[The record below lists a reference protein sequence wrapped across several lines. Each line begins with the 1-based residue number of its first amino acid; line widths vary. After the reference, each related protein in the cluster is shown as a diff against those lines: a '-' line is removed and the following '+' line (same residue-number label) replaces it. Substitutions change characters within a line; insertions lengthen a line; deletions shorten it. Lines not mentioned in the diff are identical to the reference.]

1 MDVVPS
7 AVTGWLGLC
16 FVEDRLFLISNI
28 SAISHPNLIDV
39 DIAAR
44 RKMPHTEPELTY
56 FDHVHGEGS
65 LSRLQSLLSDHRMTY
80 EAIGLRFGVS
90 KQRIG
95 QLALIMGIDGRQ
107 RERQR
112 HSHGLVLS
120 RRTGYSPDALAVIR
134 AIKRLGFQVEPY
146 RRHYGKHSMATLR
159 QTVLINRVPC
169 RIYCRRHDHGTTGEG
184 RYVQFYAGR
193 WMKGAK
199 VAVLAVLKP
208 AGIKL
213 YVVPVRHLANVTNIL
228 LPFNGKYAMGRYKKP
243 NRDWTAYENAWQ
255 WVKS

>member
-1 MDVVPS
+1 MRLPS
-7 AVTGWLGLC
+7 
-16 FVEDRLFLISNI
+16 RLDCGSRKIGYSIPNI
-28 SAISHPNLIDV
+28 SAISHPRPIDV
-39 DIAAR
+39 SVATR
-44 RKMPHTEPELTY
+44 WKMPRTKLEAIAY
-56 FDHVHGEGS
+56 FDHIHGQGS
-65 LSRLQSLLSDHRMTY
+65 LSRLLSLLIDSQHTY
-80 EAIGLRFGVS
+80 EAIGRRFGVS

-112 HSHGLVLS
+112 NLRKLTYS
-120 RRTGYSPDALAVIR
+120 RCNGYSADVLAVIR
-134 AIKRLGFQVEPY
+134 AIKRLGYEVLPY
-146 RRHYGKHSMATLR
+146 RPRYRSGKRSLR
-159 QTVLINRVPC
+159 WTSKQTVLINGVPC

-199 VAVLAVLKP
+199 VAVLAVIKP

-213 YVVPVRHLANVTNIL
+213 YVVPVRHLLNVTKFL